1 VTGGEHGRPSGPVP
15 GAGRALRRAGARAAA
30 TVVVA
35 ALLVPASGCATKRDV
50 RDLRADFR
58 REIAE
63 VKAQQ
68 DTILDLLQLQRQ
80 AILDSLVQTT
90 ERLLRVRGEL
100 GHELSQ
106 LQDQLIQIT
115 ELTGQVQ
122 NQLMQ
127 FRRELDERIEEVA
140 AATAP
145 GPATSGTAESD
156 ADARQLYDIGIEQRN
171 RGNLDTARQA
181 FEQVVDL
188 FPDDPLAPQALRQIA
203 EMLYL
208 EDDYEGAL
216 ATLESVVERY
226 EASPEAPQALYRAGI
241 IAKDRGNNERAT
253 EYFRRV
259 VDAYPQSDAAVLAER
274 ELQRLGG

>member
-1 VTGGEHGRPSGPVP
+1 MTGGEHRRPSVPVP

-58 REIAE
+58 REIAD

-90 ERLLRVRGEL
+90 ERLIRVRGEL

-106 LQDQLIQIT
+106 LRDQLIQIT
-115 ELTGQVQ
+115 ELTGEVQ
-122 NQLMQ
+122 NQLVQ
-127 FRRELDERIEEVA
+127 FRREMDRRIDEVA
-140 AATAP
+140 AGT
-145 GPATSGTAESD
+145 GPAQVPASPESN
-156 ADARQLYDIGIEQRN
+156 ADARELYDIGIEQRN

-181 FEQVVDL
+181 FQQVVEEY
-188 FPDDPLAPQALRQIA
+188 PDDPLAPQALRQMA

-208 EDDYEGAL
+208 EDDYAGAL
-216 ATLESVVERY
+216 GTLESVVERY
-226 EASPEAPQALYRAGI
+226 EASPEASQALYRAGI
-241 IAKDRGNNERAT
+241 IAKERGNNERAT